1 MSVCCC
7 TSDSERNAALTNT

>member
-7 TSDSERNAALTNT
+7 CCF